1 MWRGRGSVDVTGVK
15 RAQNHGLMLR
25 FGPLCGAAIRRVL
38 TVVFAVV
45 ASGLTA
51 SAQPVERVAVLMA
64 ETTVADDQVV
74 GQLADALREGALRA
88 KRETASPLTI
98 MSRESMAVVLED
110 QGIDAACVEGNCEV
124 ETARNLGA
132 TYVLTG
138 TLSRIEGTYVLT
150 AKIHDVRSGDLL
162 ESDSVKNRQ
171 MIALMDEVEVLAHR
185 LFRSELGQGQG
196 LMVTTGAVAAL
207 ESLDRGEN
215 RVYNT
220 EAGETGLLVVKVT
233 PAEAEVTINPG
244 GFKGKGPALMQELAP
259 DTYVITATVGR
270 RYHPFRQ
277 EVTVEADGK
286 LTVPVELKPAFGSLE
301 VVSEPSGARVSV
313 DGVFRGTTPLM
324 LPEVL
329 SGEHVV
335 KVGREGFHTHTEP
348 VVVRDEAVERVST
361 RLVSA
366 IGGMRITSKPS
377 GADVWLRGQRVGVT
391 PFSMADLDPGLYPIR
406 LSKSLHLD
414 VSQDIT
420 VREGGVAEFFGEL
433 KPNYGSL
440 SIRTE
445 PRGATIVFDGQK
457 HPKATPA
464 RLDKL
469 QAGSYSVQLQLPGY
483 GDWSEFVTIEPLK
496 ETTLSPTLQ
505 GKLGSLLVKA
515 RYPDGQLCTDEGSVF
530 IAGER
535 VGAPPYLG
543 KQLAVSHRVEV
554 LCKGMRGRAIA
565 EVRHNERTEI
575 EIPVAMFTLAD
586 EQAARRGLEGAVGVD
601 LIGSAVGVGLAVR
614 AAMSFGSAS
623 AAAGDASAI
632 TNADDGLAYQ
642 DLIDEARS
650 ARSAGV
656 GMTVAATSVAAAVV
670 WHWMKS
676 TRARKAKLER
686 IKQFRQ
692 EAGPASAPDVW
703 GAGGESNPTSEQSA
717 DSPWGS

>member
-1 MWRGRGSVDVTGVK
+1 MDVTGVK
-15 RAQNHGLMLR
+15 RAQNHGFMPR

-38 TVVFAVV
+38 IVVLAAV
-45 ASGLTA
+45 ASGLTV

-98 MSRESMAVVLED
+98 MSRESMAVVLKD

-162 ESDSVKNRQ
+162 ESDSVKHPQ

-220 EAGETGLLVVKVT
+220 ESGETGLLVVKVT

-244 GFKGKGPALMQELAP
+244 GFQGKGPALMQELAP

-301 VVSEPSGARVSV
+301 VVSEPSGARVSL
-313 DGVFRGTTPLM
+313 DGVFRGTTPLT

-329 SGEHVV
+329 SGEHMV
-335 KVGREGFHTHTEP
+335 KVERQGFHTHTQP
-348 VVVRDEAVERVST
+348 VVVRDEALERVST
-361 RLVSA
+361 RLASA
-366 IGGMRITSKPS
+366 IGGLRITSKPS
-377 GADVWLRGQRVGVT
+377 GADVWLRGQRVGAT

-406 LSKSLHLD
+406 LSKPLHLD
-414 VSQDIT
+414 VSKDIT

-433 KPNYGSL
+433 KPNYGSV
-440 SIRTE
+440 SIRSE
-445 PRGATIVFDGQK
+445 PSGATIVFDGQK

-464 RLDKL
+464 RLSNL
-469 QAGSYSVQLQLPGY
+469 QAGSYSLQLQKPGY
-483 GDWSEFVTIEPLK
+483 GEWSEFVTIEPMK

-505 GKLGSLLVKA
+505 AKLGSLLVKA
-515 RYPDGQLCTDEGSVF
+515 RYPDGKLCTDEGSVF

-554 LCKGMRGRAIA
+554 LCKGMRGRAVA
-565 EVRHNERTEI
+565 KVRHNERTEI
-575 EIPVAMFTLAD
+575 EIPVAMFSVAD
-586 EQAARRGLEGAVGVD
+586 ERAARRELDRAVWVD
-601 LIGSAVGVGLAVR
+601 RLGSAVGFGLAAS
-614 AAMSFGSAS
+614 AAGSFGSSSS
-623 AAAGDASAI
+623 AAAEASAI
-632 TNADDGLAYQ
+632 TSADEAVAYQ
-642 DLIDEARS
+642 GLMDEARS

-656 GMTVAATSVAAAVV
+656 GMTVAATSIAAAVV

-692 EAGPASAPDVW
+692 QADSVSAPNVW
-703 GAGGESNPTSEQSA
+703 GTDGDSKPPTEQSA
-717 DSPWGS
+717 DNPWGS